1 MYSLELLY
9 KKSYCIEVRNYTIQ
23 QEDVIFW
30 CAFGTFIAQNN
41 LYSVFK

>member
-9 KKSYCIEVRNYTIQ
+9 KKSWCVEVWNHALL
-23 QEDVIFW
+23 QENVIFW
-30 CAFGTFIAQNN
+30 CAFGVFIAQDN